1 LGQVFYYY
9 FKALFLG
16 WGRVGWGGDFFPFF
30 SMAWE
35 KLFGW
40 LKIFFLKE
48 CFVKLSWVGLNE
60 VVWGQESVFLILKSF
75 FL

>member
-1 LGQVFYYY
+1 MEILGRGKDGSWVAGDFKIIGGNFRGGLGQVFYYY

-40 LKIFFLKE
+40 LKIFF
-48 CFVKLSWVGLNE
+48 
-60 VVWGQESVFLILKSF
+60 
-75 FL
+75 